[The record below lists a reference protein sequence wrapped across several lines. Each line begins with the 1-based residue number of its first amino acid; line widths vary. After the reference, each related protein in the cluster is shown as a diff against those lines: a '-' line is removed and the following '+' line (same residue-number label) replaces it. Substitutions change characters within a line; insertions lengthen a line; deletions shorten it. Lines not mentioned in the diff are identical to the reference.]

1 MVGGLIALIIYI
13 IVVGLV
19 LWLLSYIIDIV
30 PMQPPFKQMAK
41 TVLLVVGVLIIILI
55 LLSFIGVIDGGLPRL
70 R

>member
-1 MVGGLIALIIYI
+1 MVSGLIGLIIYI

-55 LLSFIGVIDGGLPRL
+55 LLNFIGVIDGGLPRL